1 MAMKKG
7 SSRPERR
14 RGHERRGS
22 ERADARLSMRV
33 EAGAA
38 GAGRIVTE
46 SQNIS
51 SSGVYCHVSHYL
63 APLSKVQLTIV
74 LPRTPGATAVGQE
87 LAKCDAIVVRC
98 DQRAGENSET
108 PYELACMFTALH
120 PDLRERIEQFVT
132 WRNLQAL
139 RAALAAASGGTR
151 SPRAAKGDR
160 PAASTGTVAGKTS
173 VLRRTPPR
181 ALAAKKATPPS
192 PSGARSSAPRRAVK
206 KVAKR
211 SVGRA
216 RG

>member
-1 MAMKKG
+1 MAMKKATPKVG
-7 SSRPERR
+7 R
-14 RGHERRGS
+14 RGRERRGS

-51 SSGVYCHVSHYL
+51 ASGVYCHVSHYL

-74 LPRTPGATAVGQE
+74 LPRTPGATALGQE
-87 LAKCDAIVVRC
+87 LVKCDAIVVRC
-98 DQRAGENSET
+98 DQRGGEKSET
-108 PYELACMFTALH
+108 PYELACMFTTLH

-139 RAALAAASGGTR
+139 RAALAATSGTGQSSRSTR
-151 SPRAAKGDR
+151 GSR
-160 PAASTGTVAGKTS
+160 PAASTGTVSNKTS
-173 VLRRTPPR
+173 VLRRSPPR
-181 ALAAKKATPPS
+181 ALAAKKSPPS
-192 PSGARSSAPRRAVK
+192 PSGARSGAPKRAAK
-206 KVAKR
+206 KAAKR
-211 SVGRA
+211 STGRA